1 MKTIG
6 MIGGMS
12 WESSS
17 VYYQQINREVQ
28 KRLGGVH
35 SAKFLIYSFD
45 FDEMATLQA
54 EGRWAEA
61 NAMMVKVAHD
71 LANAGAD
78 FLLIACN
85 TMHCA
90 TSEMEKAV
98 PLPLLHI
105 ADPLG
110 KAIKTADLKRV
121 GLVGSKYTMEND
133 SVLRGRL
140 RDRFGLDVIVFQAC
154 RPCRLQIHDGERFC
168 AARPPARPLWPRCH
182 RAGRRGC
189 RRSQPRDLRGAG
201 AREIPRTLAGPLPR
215 HHRQTRRAGRARHH
229 PRLHRT
235 AATLEAR
242 RLRRADVRHHGA
254 AHRRRRRFR
263 AVLNLR
269 ARSAA
274 SAACGP
280 ELTPTALRPHP
291 SRQGGDRI
299 PPHADRTGSQV

>member
-61 NAMMVKVAHD
+61 NAMMVKGAHD

-98 PLPLLHI
+98 PLPHHHLP
-105 ADPLG
+105 DPLG

-121 GLVGSKYTMEND
+121 GLVGSKYTMESD

-140 RDRFGLDVIVFQAC
+140 RDRFGLDVIV
-154 RPCRLQIHDGERFC
+154 PDGED
-168 AARPPARPLWPRCH
+168 AAEASRVIYEELV
-182 RAGRRGC
+182 RGKFLEP
-189 RRSQPRDLRGAG
+189 S
-201 AREIPRTLAGPLPR
+201 
-215 HHRQTRRAGRARHH
+215 RARYRAIIAKLVAQGAQGIILGCTEL
-229 PRLHRT
+229 PLLLKPEDCAVPMFDTTALHT
-235 AATLEAR
+235 AA
-242 RLRRADVRHHGA
+242 
-254 AHRRRRRFR
+254 
-263 AVLNLR
+263 AVDF
-269 ARSAA
+269 
-274 SAACGP
+274 
-280 ELTPTALRPHP
+280 AL
-291 SRQGGDRI
+291 S
-299 PPHADRTGSQV
+299 

>member
-28 KRLGGVH
+28 RRLGGVH

-45 FDEMATLQA
+45 FDEMAKLQSA
-54 EGRWAEA
+54 GRWAEA
-61 NAMMVKVAHD
+61 NALMVKVAQN

-90 TSEMEKAV
+90 TPEMEKAV

-110 KAIKTADLKRV
+110 VAIKRADLKRV
-121 GLVGSKYTMEND
+121 GLVGSKYTMESD

-140 RDRFGLDVIVFQAC
+140 RERYGLDVIAPEGEDAAEASRVIYEELVRGKFLDTSRAC
-154 RPCRLQIHDGERFC
+154 YRAIIAKLVAQGAQGIILGCTELPLLLKPDDC
-168 AARPPARPLWPRCH
+168 AVPMFDTTA
-182 RAGRRGC
+182 
-189 RRSQPRDLRGAG
+189 
-201 AREIPRTLAGPLPR
+201 
-215 HHRQTRRAGRARHH
+215 
-229 PRLHRT
+229 LHT
-235 AATLEAR
+235 AA
-242 RLRRADVRHHGA
+242 
-254 AHRRRRRFR
+254 
-263 AVLNLR
+263 AVDF
-269 ARSAA
+269 
-274 SAACGP
+274 
-280 ELTPTALRPHP
+280 AL
-291 SRQGGDRI
+291 
-299 PPHADRTGSQV
+299 A